1 MRFLIT
7 FLVST
12 SPLDLDN
19 NNTNKSQSC
28 VHFIAHL
35 NANINNNDII
45 VWTQTYKHILLRIV
59 STLRSQGVKIEYIL
73 KNQYVDW
80 ILLWIIHKMCKTVH
94 HQSLKLAKIT
104 THHSLTFTLCE
115 CSVIPI
121 PFKQSPDDNGSCVS
135 FY

>member
-28 VHFIAHL
+28 AHFIAHL
-35 NANINNNDII
+35 NANINNNDIL
-45 VWTQTYKHILLRIV
+45 VWTQTYKHILQMIV

-80 ILLWIIHKMCKTVH
+80 ILLWIIPKMCKIVH
-94 HQSLKLAKIT
+94 HQILKLAKIT
-104 THHSLTFTLCE
+104 THHSLTFTLSE

-121 PFKQSPDDNGSCVS
+121 PFKQSPDDNGRCVS